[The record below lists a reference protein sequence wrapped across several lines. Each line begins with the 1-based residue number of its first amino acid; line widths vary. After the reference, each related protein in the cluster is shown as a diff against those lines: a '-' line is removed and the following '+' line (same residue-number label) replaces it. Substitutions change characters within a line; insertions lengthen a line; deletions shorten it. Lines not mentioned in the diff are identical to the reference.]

1 MKKNLAI
8 IALTAG
14 ILLAVVF
21 LTFHLHQTSKEKVLS
36 QFNEHQLLIARQVAI
51 QIESYFESRSEDIRY
66 LSSLPYFRRR
76 DGERMPSDVL
86 TNFKRL
92 RTIHVK
98 EISVF
103 DDKGTVVFSTTA
115 GAAGKK
121 HPASDFHPWAR
132 KKENRGSVLLATA
145 KANGPPASGTGESPG
160 LSRSAVFLVSPTYR
174 EPDAGRKAGPGGI
187 FTGMVSLSVDL
198 EEMLAKRA
206 LLSASTMKLH
216 KLWIMDKDGTL
227 LLQSEHPEMAMR
239 NIRERDDTCNRCH
252 VSFDYAE
259 KMLTTAQGTVEYPMK
274 EGIRKVAAFATM
286 SFGNTSWIVVSNAPY
301 DEVTGFVRKN
311 LLESLG
317 LIGIVV
323 LALSLASF
331 FMHRNYRQKVSAQQ
345 EAKHLREKQGLMEAL
360 RETRDYLENL
370 FGYAN
375 APIIVWDPASR
386 ITRFNRAFE
395 RLTGYAAG
403 EVVGQELRMLFPE
416 GSREESLSR
425 IARTLSG
432 EYWES
437 VEIPI
442 LRKDGE
448 TRLALWNSAN
458 LRAEDGSTVIATIA
472 QGQDITERKQA
483 EETLRRQRDE
493 LDARSR
499 ILGAIFSTKDL
510 NERLDLI
517 LDKVM
522 EFLGVEFGCIYLVRG
537 NAVVLRSWRGISDEF
552 RAHALSFPADRPP
565 GLIRGP
571 AVIHERLGEGS
582 LMPEFAKSGGV
593 QSCASFPLNIPGHGG
608 GEEVEWLGTLVV
620 GSRRFEALSKFDVE
634 ALHAMAGQLALAI
647 DHARSYR
654 HAEGRLAR
662 LQTLRDIDRAIIQDI
677 DLGQALHIVL
687 ERVPRELGADAAAIS
702 LLDETKLQMG
712 VFSMRLPNG
721 TFVEEEAFSLA
732 DSLLHWFVERQETI
746 IIYDTMQDPRLQ
758 MNHRLFRDHRVFS
771 YLGVPL
777 IVQDKTVGVL
787 HILTTHPKV
796 FDAED
801 VEFFRTLAGQTAIA
815 IENTRAN
822 EALRVSERKY
832 RTLFEESKD
841 VVYISTPEGRFIDIN
856 PAGVALFGYS
866 SREELLAADIPRD
879 LYVDP
884 RDRERY
890 RQAMSRD
897 GYVKDFEV
905 AMKRKDGEKLIVLS
919 TATAE
924 YDKNR
929 SIVAYR
935 GIMRDMTRFKQL
947 EHQLAQS
954 QKMEAIGRLSG
965 GLAHDINN
973 YLGAMTGYCE
983 LVKMTYEKDKELAK
997 KMDVIVNT
1005 GFKASALL
1013 KQLLAFSRKQ
1023 PMQPEVVDLNR
1034 VVEGMEK
1041 MLTRLIGEDI
1051 RLETHLRKDIPNT
1064 KVDPSQVEQVLVNLV
1079 VNARNA
1085 MPRGG
1090 EITIE
1095 TTTVEFDKDYLLNR
1109 PVAKA
1114 GEYVMLAVSD
1124 TGIGIPEEIRDKI
1137 FEPFFTTDAGKG
1149 SGLGLSTVY
1158 GIVKQNEGYIWVY
1171 SEVGKGTTFKIYF
1184 PACREDIPASEQQDT
1199 PAVRKEGGSRKILFV
1214 EDNDS
1219 MREAF
1224 RTVLEGM
1231 GYYVIAASN
1240 GEVALKYFAEQG
1252 RDVDLLIT
1260 DVILP
1265 GMNGRELMDRM
1276 KETKKDLKVLFIS
1289 GYTSNVIASRGIL
1302 HEDINFLQKP
1312 FSAADLAEK
1321 ITEVLGE

>member
-1 MKKNLAI
+1 M
-8 IALTAG
+8 G
-14 ILLAVVF
+14 LL
-21 LTFHLHQTSKEKVLS
+21 
-36 QFNEHQLLIARQVAI
+36 
-51 QIESYFESRSEDIRY
+51 
-66 LSSLPYFRRR
+66 
-76 DGERMPSDVL
+76 
-86 TNFKRL
+86 
-92 RTIHVK
+92 
-98 EISVF
+98 
-103 DDKGTVVFSTTA
+103 
-115 GAAGKK
+115 
-121 HPASDFHPWAR
+121 
-132 KKENRGSVLLATA
+132 
-145 KANGPPASGTGESPG
+145 
-160 LSRSAVFLVSPTYR
+160 
-174 EPDAGRKAGPGGI
+174 
-187 FTGMVSLSVDL
+187 
-198 EEMLAKRA
+198 
-206 LLSASTMKLH
+206 
-216 KLWIMDKDGTL
+216 
-227 LLQSEHPEMAMR
+227 
-239 NIRERDDTCNRCH
+239 
-252 VSFDYAE
+252 
-259 KMLTTAQGTVEYPMK
+259 
-274 EGIRKVAAFATM
+274 
-286 SFGNTSWIVVSNAPY
+286 
-301 DEVTGFVRKN
+301 
-311 LLESLG
+311 
-317 LIGIVV
+317 GIVV

-403 EVVGQELRMLFPE
+403 EVIGRELRMLFPE

-472 QGQDITERKQA
+472 QGQDITERARAERDLRRRVRELDVLYTIGRAAAQSVSLQEILDNALEATITALRVETGGIFLLEPDGRTMTMSAHRGLSDEFVKNTRKIQLGEGVSGRAAAERKPVVLNVSDYPSERLAPFVVREGFQILASTPLISAGELVGALNLGLRHHRAFPPEELQLLETIGQMLGQVVRNVQLYESVQQELAERKQA

-510 NERLDLI
+510 NERLNLI

-537 NAVVLRSWRGISDEF
+537 DAVELRSWRGISDEF

-662 LQTLRDIDRAIIQDI
+662 LQALRDIDRAIIQDI

-746 IIYDTMQDPRLQ
+746 IIYDTMQDPRVQ

-777 IVQDKTVGVL
+777 IVQDKTIGVL

-965 GLAHDINN
+965 GLAH
-973 YLGAMTGYCE
+973 
-983 LVKMTYEKDKELAK
+983 
-997 KMDVIVNT
+997 
-1005 GFKASALL
+1005 
-1013 KQLLAFSRKQ
+1013 
-1023 PMQPEVVDLNR
+1023 
-1034 VVEGMEK
+1034 
-1041 MLTRLIGEDI
+1041 
-1051 RLETHLRKDIPNT
+1051 
-1064 KVDPSQVEQVLVNLV
+1064 
-1079 VNARNA
+1079 
-1085 MPRGG
+1085 
-1090 EITIE
+1090 
-1095 TTTVEFDKDYLLNR
+1095 
-1109 PVAKA
+1109 
-1114 GEYVMLAVSD
+1114 
-1124 TGIGIPEEIRDKI
+1124 
-1137 FEPFFTTDAGKG
+1137 
-1149 SGLGLSTVY
+1149 
-1158 GIVKQNEGYIWVY
+1158 
-1171 SEVGKGTTFKIYF
+1171 
-1184 PACREDIPASEQQDT
+1184 
-1199 PAVRKEGGSRKILFV
+1199 
-1214 EDNDS
+1214 
-1219 MREAF
+1219 
-1224 RTVLEGM
+1224 
-1231 GYYVIAASN
+1231 
-1240 GEVALKYFAEQG
+1240 
-1252 RDVDLLIT
+1252 
-1260 DVILP
+1260 
-1265 GMNGRELMDRM
+1265 
-1276 KETKKDLKVLFIS
+1276 
-1289 GYTSNVIASRGIL
+1289 
-1302 HEDINFLQKP
+1302 
-1312 FSAADLAEK
+1312 
-1321 ITEVLGE
+1321 